1 MMIELGKYATTVM
14 SAYGVTVLLLAVIVV
29 QSLWRSARVKRALAA
44 QEARM
49 EMKSNG

>member
-1 MMIELGKYATTVM
+1 MVELGKYASTVM
-14 SAYGVTVLLLAVIVV
+14 SAYGVTLLLLVVIVA

-49 EMKSNG
+49 GMKSDG